1 MTNQF
6 LVIDSRSSHLEWL
19 ADDVVLPH
27 DGVLVYPDQKIHVEW
42 VPSSARLTELELTDK
57 ILYVRVVE
65 IPVFIWEGESL
76 SSESSSS

>member
-1 MTNQF
+1 MTHQF

-19 ADDVVLPH
+19 VDGVILPH
-27 DGVLVYPDQKIHVEW
+27 DGVLVYPDQTVKVEW
-42 VPSSARLTELELTDK
+42 VPGCERLKELELNGK

-76 SSESSSS
+76 SSESSLS